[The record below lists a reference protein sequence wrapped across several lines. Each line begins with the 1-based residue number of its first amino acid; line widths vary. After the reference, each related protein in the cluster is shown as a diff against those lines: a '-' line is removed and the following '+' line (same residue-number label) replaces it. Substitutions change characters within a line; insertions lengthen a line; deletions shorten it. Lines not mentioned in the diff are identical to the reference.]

1 MGQSRA
7 SRVGSRSHPCRSR
20 TRSRSHDASRAT
32 AIAWCSQPPHPHER
46 RRAMTSPSPLNLT
59 TWNAHPLSSLLNAHP
74 PMSLLNAHPLLPL
87 RSKWTTIGMQWNY
100 TAMPNAHPTPP
111 LRNAAQPCRA
121 ECRRPQRPPPPLRR
135 THRAGGGNVWRIH
148 LEEKVA
154 CMHASHMRAD
164 ACSSPAET
172 RPLARVRGRGANG
185 RVLLISSLTRFA
197 KRGHATASL
206 PSHMGGGRRR
216 THALASMACIAARAL
231 AVLRCAS
238 TNAPTIRGHR
248 HPPRLP
254 RSLHST
260 LHACTTHRSS
270 QPDMR
275 VCMPSCVRHACM
287 QQCTHQLR
295 ISHECTLNPP
305 DACSALACASR
316 LLTQAWT
323 KGRKDQHRPHSPNR
337 CRPRPPR
344 RTRLPRHP
352 RRS

>member
-1 MGQSRA
+1 
-7 SRVGSRSHPCRSR
+7 
-20 TRSRSHDASRAT
+20 
-32 AIAWCSQPPHPHER
+32 
-46 RRAMTSPSPLNLT
+46 MTSPSPPNLT
-59 TWNAHPLSSLLNAHP
+59 TWNAHPLSSPLNAHP
-74 PMSLLNAHPLLPL
+74 PMSLPNAHPLSPL
-87 RSKWTTIGMQWNY
+87 LSKWTTIGMQWNY

-154 CMHASHMRAD
+154 CMHASHVRAD
-164 ACSSPAET
+164 ACSTPVET

-197 KRGHATASL
+197 KRVHAMASL

-248 HPPRLP
+248 HRLRLP
-254 RSLHST
+254 RSLHPT

-270 QPDMR
+270 QSDMR
-275 VCMPSCVRHACM
+275 VCMPSRVRHACM

-323 KGRKDQHRPHSPNR
+323 KGSKDQ
-337 CRPRPPR
+337 
-344 RTRLPRHP
+344 
-352 RRS
+352 